1 MNAEKE
7 LLLKLLME
15 KYGQPEKVAEP
26 TSSKKYKR
34 NRIYSED
41 HKWTAEEKATL
52 LRMRN
57 DGYGWDEI
65 ADVLG
70 LRPNQCRSMFS
81 NLPVYG
87 KRVN

>member
-7 LLLKLLME
+7 LLLKLLIE
-15 KYGQPEKVAEP
+15 KYGLTVKEESTVKI
-26 TSSKKYKR
+26 TKNKR
-34 NRIYSED
+34 NRNYAED
-41 HKWTAEEKATL
+41 HKWTTEEKATL

-57 DGYGWDEI
+57 DGFGWDEI

-70 LRPNQCRSMFS
+70 LRPNQCRSMYS